1 MRLIAHEM
9 IDLVSENPALSDI
22 MMMMMMSDF
31 ETKYPT
37 SSIPK
42 RDMNLSMP
50 MTYNIIR
57 IGSKLNYS
65 ELI

>member
-22 MMMMMMSDF
+22 MMMMMSDF

-42 RDMNLSMP
+42 RDVNLSMP